1 MFVALWEF
9 EVKPRREQRFQEVYR
24 PGDCDSLFRAD
35 PNHAGTR
42 LFRDTA
48 RSNVYLTADYWLSRK
63 SYEEFLA
70 LRRSEYKTLDAA
82 SEDLTL
88 SERHI
93 GSLEVLRRPEISRDG
108 SRLPHGRADPQSSEQ
123 SRCQRYDVNR
133 PSWLNFSSVPT
144 KRLGHRRRDRV

>member
-1 MFVALWEF
+1 MFLVLWEY
-9 EVKPRREQRFQEVYR
+9 EVKPGNERRFEQVHG
-24 PGDCDSLFRAD
+24 PGGDWDSLFRSD

-48 RSNVYLTADYWLSRK
+48 RIDVYLTADYWLSRK

-82 SEDLTL
+82 TEDLTL

-93 GSLEVLRRPEISRDG
+93 GSFEIDAVPINYEPTG
-108 SRLPHGRADPQSSEQ
+108 
-123 SRCQRYDVNR
+123 R
-133 PSWLNFSSVPT
+133 PSHP
-144 KRLGHRRRDRV
+144 RQDRA